1 MIGTDGQIHVTG
13 CGTMVDWVGLPHVV
27 GVRNVIL
34 FIATDDP
41 AEVAAVQAAAA
52 NLGR

>member
-1 MIGTDGQIHVTG
+1 
-13 CGTMVDWVGLPHVV
+13 MVDWVGLPHVV